1 MAELKP
7 CPFCGR
13 KIEYYET
20 VHERGVIDELTVEC
34 DCGARIIMSPLWMG
48 DGEVDAIT
56 AWNRRAD
63 NGC

>member
-13 KIEYYET
+13 EIDYYET
-20 VHERGVIDELTVEC
+20 VHERGAIAELTVEC
-34 DCGARIIMSPLWMG
+34 DCGARIIMSPYWMSDG
-48 DGEVDAIT
+48 DRDAIT

-63 NGC
+63 NG